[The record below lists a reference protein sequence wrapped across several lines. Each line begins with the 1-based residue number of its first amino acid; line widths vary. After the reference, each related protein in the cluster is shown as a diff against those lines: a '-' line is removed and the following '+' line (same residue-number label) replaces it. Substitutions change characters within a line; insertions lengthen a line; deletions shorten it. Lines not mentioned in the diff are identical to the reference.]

1 MNKGEF
7 HLTELVN
14 LQVKILENNQLHII
28 GKVIN
33 LANEKHNLLVIQL
46 LKNNKKVLVPFV
58 KEIVP
63 IVDIKNKF
71 IIINPPKGLLD
82 L

>member
-1 MNKGEF
+1 MNKDEF

-14 LQVKILENNQLHII
+14 LQVKTLEKKQLNIKRKII
-28 GKVIN
+28 DLQNDK
-33 LANEKHNLLVIQL
+33 KNLLVIQL
-46 LKNNKKVLVPFV
+46 LKNNKKVLIPFV

-63 IVDIKNKF
+63 VVNIKNKF
-71 IIINPPKGLLD
+71 IIITPPPGLLE

>member
-1 MNKGEF
+1 M
-7 HLTELVN
+7 N
-14 LQVKILENNQLHII
+14 LQVKILEKDQFKII
-28 GKVIN
+28 GKIIN
-33 LANEKHNLLVIQL
+33 LENEKNNLLVIQL

-71 IIINPPKGLLD
+71 IIITPPSGLLD

>member
-1 MNKGEF
+1 MSENYK
-7 HLTELVN
+7 LN
-14 LQVKILENNQLHII
+14 IIVKVIILEN
-28 GKVIN
+28 
-33 LANEKHNLLVIQL
+33 EKNNLLVIQL

-71 IIINPPKGLLD
+71 IIITPPSGLFD